1 MVLAFGEK
9 ERFCLGYTRSYV
21 SSDLLHF
28 KLSFVPSNIVLP
40 SRTWP
45 ININACIF
53 SFAANMD
60 PTQTAEEP
68 YRDPRAMKT
77 MGTLTEKDIYGES
90 HIKFIVDDKV

>member
-1 MVLAFGEK
+1 
-9 ERFCLGYTRSYV
+9 
-21 SSDLLHF
+21 
-28 KLSFVPSNIVLP
+28 
-40 SRTWP
+40 
-45 ININACIF
+45 
-53 SFAANMD
+53 MD